1 MLNTNQKAKPKQNK
15 KPKQNEGKIANKK
28 LKKTRGGGGETTPQQ
43 DLEKKFKTMLT
54 SLEGSYSISFGDIF
68 KNMNNKGSLIEAIQ
82 NYKNT
87 EYQKQDKDTIMKAV
101 KDALAL
107 LLKKNTSSTE
117 QDKEPLQD
125 KKEPSPDASLEQIK
139 ISVSDENATKPD
151 ASPGYE
157 KFKSLVEVFTENIV
171 NLKPSSTNKEKNTN
185 DIKFKEHI
193 YSIYTDG
200 IVLLNITDKQSA
212 VANVYKTEGYV
223 RKHNT
228 LDNIVEFLTKSENCL
243 IIVNRTETNDNYV
256 YDCMLQILSKLVKI
270 LLDSDNL
277 QRYIDKYLNNEDDS
291 PGSSKKQEIKTAK
304 VSAKD
309 SDEVLN
315 ELILAIYENLKD
327 EEIIDTYTTEKH
339 RVLLRSLI
347 FIRYGV
353 PKKINETTFK
363 IVKDAYMKQ
372 FEKNKE
378 LADILRNFEYSYVV
392 DNIPDDFAVNCTSNS
407 MKESFQHILN
417 AMSSSP
423 SPNNILEKNKQILIK
438 SSKGFFS
445 DCARTINII
454 IKAKSYLLSEPIIMS
469 GDIKRN
475 YFSKI
480 KGKVGK
486 NINTDNISVMES
498 LKNYLIEFR
507 NKIAAIIR
515 TVGDENTIKALI
527 KIYTDLK
534 AKITQN
540 NIALQGSFE
549 DNIEAYSK
557 KINTNGTA
565 NT

>member
-43 DLEKKFKTMLT
+43 LKIKLETMLT
-54 SLEGSYSISFGDIF
+54 SLEDSYDISFGDIF
-68 KNMNNKGSLIEAIQ
+68 KNTNNKELLIKAIQ
-82 NYKNT
+82 NYKNAGY
-87 EYQKQDKDTIMKAV
+87 EQKYKDAIIKAV
-101 KDALAL
+101 RYGLVL
-107 LLKKNTSSTE
+107 LLKQNTSSTE
-117 QDKEPLQD
+117 KEKVASPKEIVPD
-125 KKEPSPDASLEQIK
+125 KKTLST
-139 ISVSDENATKPD
+139 DENTTKPD
-151 ASPGYE
+151 ASTGYE

-171 NLKPSSTNKEKNTN
+171 NLKPPFTNKEKNQ

-193 YSIYTDG
+193 YKIYTDG
-200 IVLLNITDKQSA
+200 IVLLNITDTQSA
-212 VANVYKTEGYV
+212 VANVYKADKNASEY
-223 RKHNT
+223 KT
-228 LDNIVEFLTKSENCL
+228 LDKVADFLMTSENCL

-277 QRYIDKYLNNEDDS
+277 QKYIDEYLNNEVAK

-304 VSAKD
+304 D

-315 ELILAIYENLKD
+315 ELIQAIYQNLKD

-417 AMSSSP
+417 AMSSSS

-507 NKIAAIIR
+507 NKIVAIYSI
-515 TVGDENTIKALI
+515 VEDENTKKALI

-540 NIALQGSFE
+540 YIALQGSFE
-549 DNIEAYSK
+549 DNIEEYSK
-557 KINTNGTA
+557 NLTTNGTV
-565 NT
+565 

>member
-1 MLNTNQKAKPKQNK
+1 
-15 KPKQNEGKIANKK
+15 
-28 LKKTRGGGGETTPQQ
+28 
-43 DLEKKFKTMLT
+43 
-54 SLEGSYSISFGDIF
+54 
-68 KNMNNKGSLIEAIQ
+68 
-82 NYKNT
+82 
-87 EYQKQDKDTIMKAV
+87 
-101 KDALAL
+101 
-107 LLKKNTSSTE
+107 
-117 QDKEPLQD
+117 
-125 KKEPSPDASLEQIK
+125 
-139 ISVSDENATKPD
+139 
-151 ASPGYE
+151 
-157 KFKSLVEVFTENIV
+157 
-171 NLKPSSTNKEKNTN
+171 
-185 DIKFKEHI
+185 
-193 YSIYTDG
+193 
-200 IVLLNITDKQSA
+200 
-212 VANVYKTEGYV
+212 
-223 RKHNT
+223 
-228 LDNIVEFLTKSENCL
+228 
-243 IIVNRTETNDNYV
+243 
-256 YDCMLQILSKLVKI
+256 MLQILSKLVKI

-277 QRYIDKYLNNEDDS
+277 QKYIDKYLNNEDDS
-291 PGSSKKQEIKTAK
+291 PISSEKQEIITAK

-315 ELILAIYENLKD
+315 ELIQAIYQNLKD

-417 AMSSSP
+417 AMSSSS